1 MRKAAPPTVAP
12 ADGRDTGYP
21 IDHNLAEVPRWN
33 WMDGVPRRL
42 VVAFLAIV
50 LVGMVLLSIEKEAAE
65 IDFQLLVSAMRATPA
80 ASLAAA
86 LAATALSY
94 LALIGYD
101 VSALRYARAH
111 APLRTVL
118 LASFSGF
125 AIGNS
130 VGLGAFSGGAVRYRL
145 YTAAGLSPGQ
155 IARVVLFLSIAFG
168 VGLGTVAALG
178 IVLHASEVS
187 RLLGVSPQPL
197 RAGAAII
204 LTLASGFLMFC
215 AVRRTPWRRGAIDID
230 APGATLVLI
239 QVLLTA
245 IDVLAAAATLWVL
258 LPSMGISFFAF
269 AAIYSVA
276 LALGVLSHI
285 PGGLGVFEVAILY
298 AVGSSAPVN
307 AVAAALV
314 TYRGIYFLLPLLLST
329 LFLANFELRRSL
341 GTATGQRIARAASQL
356 APLFLA
362 ATTFTVGAILVVSGA
377 MPAFV
382 DRLQIVHIAIP
393 LWAVEVSHFLTSVA
407 GLFLLFA
414 AHGLYRRLD
423 GAWWL
428 ALSMTLLGIPFS
440 LIKGLA
446 VVAPS
451 VLVILLIGL
460 VTARGQF
467 SRRTSLLSQ
476 PMSLGWLIA
485 TGCVIAAMVWILFFA
500 FRNVEYAR
508 ELWWQF
514 EFDATGPRA
523 LRAVV

>member
-1 MRKAAPPTVAP
+1 M
-12 ADGRDTGYP
+12 
-21 IDHNLAEVPRWN
+21 
-33 WMDGVPRRL
+33 
-42 VVAFLAIV
+42 
-50 LVGMVLLSIEKEAAE
+50 
-65 IDFQLLVSAMRATPA
+65 
-80 ASLAAA
+80 
-86 LAATALSY
+86 
-94 LALIGYD
+94 
-101 VSALRYARAH
+101 
-111 APLRTVL
+111 
-118 LASFSGF
+118 
-125 AIGNS
+125 
-130 VGLGAFSGGAVRYRL
+130 
-145 YTAAGLSPGQ
+145 
-155 IARVVLFLSIAFG
+155 
-168 VGLGTVAALG
+168 
-178 IVLHASEVS
+178 S

-197 RAGAAII
+197 RAIAAII
-204 LTLASGFLMFC
+204 LTIASGFLIFC
-215 AVRRTPWRRGAIDID
+215 ALRRTPWRRGAIDID
-230 APGATLVLI
+230 APGAMLVLI

-258 LPSMGISFFAF
+258 LPSVGISFFAF
-269 AAIYSVA
+269 AAIYCVA

-298 AVGSSAPVN
+298 AVGSSAPVD

-329 LFLANFELRRSL
+329 LLLTNFELRRSL
-341 GTATGQRIARAASQL
+341 GTATGQRIGRAASDL

-362 ATTFTVGAILVVSGA
+362 ATTFTVGTILVVSGA

-382 DRLQIVHIAIP
+382 DRLQILHIAIP
-393 LWAVEVSHFLTSVA
+393 LWAVEISHFLTSVA

-451 VLVILLIGL
+451 VLAILLIGL

-514 EFDATGPRA
+514 EFDAAGAACVACGTWRRVARLGGRRLAVAPPRRCAPRPAERRGNRSGEAHRCPTAAPRRPARAHGRQELPLLGFGPRLSDVCDARTNLGGPGRPSRPSGGMAGTHVAFHRTCRQPWWPSRLLSDTGIELAA
-523 LRAVV
+523 LSRRRPQNPEARRRGACFPALLHPRRLRSGRSPLCLEAW